1 MKRNVGGI
9 ERGARVLVGLTLL
22 GLAVFHVLTGTVAI
36 VAYIV
41 GTLALLTAVFAF
53 CPAWIVFGINTS
65 RTRQLDAKS
74 GGTG

>member
-22 GLAVFHVLTGTVAI
+22 SLAIFHVLTGTVAI
-36 VAYIV
+36 MAYVV

-53 CPAWIVFGINTS
+53 CPAWTFFRINTS
-65 RTRQLDAKS
+65 RPKTASR
-74 GGTG
+74 